1 MRAEKVVRVR
11 PFWVLSL
18 LLALRP
24 LQVTSVMLLSLS
36 VIISQAVWARC
47 WWALVSRWPPRPQ
60 PAPHHPE
67 GPVTL
72 SQAVVCLNNGAAKT
86 IHDYNFRCVHHSTIN
101 LKWLRRSVLDG
112 EYPCFSF
119 YLICPV
125 HFWHATR
132 LTEFVTIFCKSEI
145 MKRQWWSRRT
155 FWDKP
160 NWCPSAECSVLWQP
174 PNAERLPNKFL
185 VILN

>member
-24 LQVTSVMLLSLS
+24 LQVTSVMLLSWWHYNA
-36 VIISQAVWARC
+36 QAVWARC

-72 SQAVVCLNNGAAKT
+72 SQAVVCLNNGEAKT
-86 IHDYNFRCVHHSTIN
+86 FHDYNFRCVHHSTIN
-101 LKWLRRSVLDG
+101 LKWLGRSVLVG
-112 EYPCFSF
+112 EYLGFILA
-119 YLICPV
+119 LILSVSVLCT
-125 HFWHATR
+125 FDMRQDWQNLSRFLQIQNNEAAMM
-132 LTEFVTIFCKSEI
+132 KSANLL
-145 MKRQWWSRRT
+145 RY
-155 FWDKP
+155 KP
-160 NWCPSAECSVLWQP
+160 NWCAMPECWVQCSL
-174 PNAERLPNKFL
+174 AAS
-185 VILN
+185 